1 MSENPLFIS
10 VDAMGGDHSPRIVV
24 EGLAIAAK
32 KNPDARFLVFGDF
45 EQVSAEFKKFPQL
58 KKVCE
63 IRHTSELVHNEDKP
77 SQVIRNKNTSMYQ
90 AIEAVKK
97 GEAQAV
103 VSAGNT
109 GALMAISKMLLKT
122 IQKIH
127 RPAIVSIMPHRYG
140 KYVMLDLG
148 ANSECTAV
156 NLAEFAVMGNILAKH
171 ALNIEKPRVALLNIG
186 SEEMKGREEIRHA
199 SQMLKE
205 AATDLN
211 IDFTGYIEPHDI
223 PFGKADVIVA
233 DGFTGNVALKSIEGT
248 AKFAASML
256 KDAIKKSPVSW
267 VGLPFLFFAV
277 KRIKKIMNPKLYNG
291 AMFVGLNGL
300 SVKSHGGA
308 DGFSCSVAIN
318 NALLLCRQ
326 NFVSTIKE
334 ELEDID
340 LEEISQDMFYDV
352 L

>member
-1 MSENPLFIS
+1 MAENPLFIS
-10 VDAMGGDHSPRIVV
+10 VDAMGGDYSPRIVV
-24 EGLAIAAK
+24 EGVAIAAK
-32 KNPDARFLVFGDF
+32 KYPDMRFLLFGDF
-45 EQVSAEFKKFPQL
+45 EQVAAELKKFPHL
-58 KKVCE
+58 KNVCE
-63 IRHTSELVHNEDKP
+63 IRHSPEMVHNEDKP

-90 AIEAVKK
+90 AIDAVRN

-127 RPAIVSIMPHRYG
+127 RPAIVSMMPHRYG

-148 ANSECTAV
+148 ANSECSAV
-156 NLAEFAVMGNILAKH
+156 NLAEFAVMGNVLAKH
-171 ALNIEKPRVALLNIG
+171 ALNIETPRVALLNIG

-199 SQMLKE
+199 AQMLKE
-205 AATDLN
+205 ASNDLN
-211 IDFTGYIEPHDI
+211 LNFIGYIEPHDI

-248 AKFAASML
+248 AKFAAALL
-256 KDAIKKSPVSW
+256 KDSVKKAPISW
-267 VGLPFLFFAV
+267 IGLPFLYFAA

-308 DGFSCSVAIN
+308 DGFSFSVALGN
-318 NALLLCRQ
+318 AALLVRQ
-326 NFVSTIKE
+326 NFVATIKE